1 MESGILRTE
10 ASSLS
15 NAAAGWGAGFMI
27 HNSEGLWLSISVIW
41 AALMLSALLLGS
53 LFFVMSN

>member
-27 HNSEGLWLSISVIW
+27 NNSDRLWLSISVVW
-41 AALMLSALLLGS
+41 AALLLAALFVGS
-53 LFFVMSN
+53 LSFVSN

>member
-27 HNSEGLWLSISVIW
+27 HNSDRLWLSISVVW
-41 AALMLSALLLGS
+41 AALPLAALFVGS
-53 LFFVMSN
+53 LSFVSN